1 MCKTLKNL
9 YNGFRALRTQHN
21 SGSKMDHLPQQG
33 TFFSEKHQFKFHV
46 PFGPFYSAKL
56 QKKFLEW
63 IQSYDNM
70 PFSGKNGP
78 LAPNDFF
85 FQVNP

>member
-1 MCKTLKNL
+1 
-9 YNGFRALRTQHN
+9 
-21 SGSKMDHLPQQG
+21 MDSELWGRNIILGPKW
-33 TFFSEKHQFKFHV
+33 TIYPNKVLFSEKHQFKFHV

-85 FQVNP
+85 FQENP

>member
-1 MCKTLKNL
+1 
-9 YNGFRALRTQHN
+9 
-21 SGSKMDHLPQQG
+21 MDHLPQQG

-85 FQVNP
+85 FSGKPLIQVPCTSWSLSLYKISKKSLEWI